1 MERSVLEEAIYN
13 RYIVPTRR
21 KRTRLSGLEFEL
33 PIVNKKE
40 EPVNFEVIHQ
50 VTDRF
55 IDAFSFSNI
64 SRDDDGNIY
73 LAVDDRTG
81 DGLSYDC
88 SYNTLEFSFG
98 KEEDMNVLYKRFCQ
112 YYTYIQKEL
121 RKEGH
126 MLTGMGI
133 NPRYAVN
140 QNIPVVSERYR
151 MLFHHLS
158 SYKKYGSS
166 IPFHS
171 YPNFG
176 LFSCASQIQLDVE
189 EEQVV
194 PMLNTFTKL
203 EPFKSLILANSLW
216 GENAEILCSRDNF
229 WRNSLH
235 GLNRHNVD
243 MYNVRFDTTDE
254 VVRYIK
260 SMSLYCVE
268 REGKYI
274 NFPPMIL
281 SKYFSSDRVKGEYF
295 DGNEYREVTFHP
307 EISDL
312 QYLRSFKFEDL
323 TFRGTVEFRSVC
335 EQPVSEIMASGA
347 LHAGLMENVEA
358 LSELLEKDTSIY
370 HNGYNASELR
380 RMFNR
385 RKKADVFEWKKVSS
399 QLVSIVELAED
410 GLKKRG
416 YDEEHFIKPL
426 YSRAEKLLSPGRQMA
441 EGMANGKS
449 LEDYIEEYGGL

>member
-1 MERSVLEEAIYN
+1 
-13 RYIVPTRR
+13 
-21 KRTRLSGLEFEL
+21 
-33 PIVNKKE
+33 
-40 EPVNFEVIHQ
+40 
-50 VTDRF
+50 
-55 IDAFSFSNI
+55 
-64 SRDDDGNIY
+64 
-73 LAVDDRTG
+73 
-81 DGLSYDC
+81 
-88 SYNTLEFSFG
+88 
-98 KEEDMNVLYKRFCQ
+98 
-112 YYTYIQKEL
+112 
-121 RKEGH
+121 

-133 NPRYAVN
+133 NPRYVVN
-140 QNIPVVSERYR
+140 QNVPVVSERYR

-158 SYKKYGSS
+158 SYKKYGNS

-203 EPFKSLILANSLW
+203 EPFKALILANSLW

-243 MYNVRFDTTDE
+243 MYNVVFDTTDE
-254 VVRYIK
+254 IVRYIK

-274 NFPPMIL
+274 NFSPVVL
-281 SKYFSSDRVKGEYF
+281 SKYFSSDRIKGEYF
-295 DGNEYREVTFHP
+295 DGNRYREITFHP

-312 QYLRSFKFEDL
+312 QHLRSFKFEDL

-335 EQPVSEIMASGA
+335 EQPVGEIMASGA
-347 LHAGLMENVEA
+347 LHAGLMENIGE
-358 LSELLEKDTSIY
+358 LSEFLEKDTSIY

-380 RMFNR
+380 RTFPQAFIWKGGETFKSRQTDGR
-385 RKKADVFEWKKVSS
+385 R
-399 QLVSIVELAED
+399 
-410 GLKKRG
+410 
-416 YDEEHFIKPL
+416 
-426 YSRAEKLLSPGRQMA
+426 
-441 EGMANGKS
+441 NGERKNT
-449 LEDYIEEYGGL
+449 GGLHRRVWRNVMLHIENEYIREHLLDGAFGIEMESLRVVGDGMLSQTAHPFPGDAHIVRAVSYTHLTLPTKA